1 VLALLAA
8 VVFAQSHAVIS
19 IGKDNQ
25 DSVARTRADSLA
37 VRKLDSIAM
46 RREQRRD
53 SLRARERNRDS
64 VRSAIRLAK
73 KLPVTPAILATAF
86 KDPGARDLLL
96 RAREARLS
104 QDSSLTGYDANAYE
118 RMSVGMGFKHIGRDR
133 LLMRSEQ
140 ASHVMWQRGKGAV
153 VDVKGRRSVLPIIEG
168 VGDGDIN
175 LGSDI
180 DVPYAPGRETLWI
193 GSGMAKADVSENE
206 IIHPLA
212 AGAEAYYTYQSGDS
226 VEFQLPGG
234 QRLKLRELRIR
245 PRQPKWNVAV
255 GSLWF
260 DASTAHLVRAVY
272 RMAQEMDIMAVAKE
286 ANEEEHDPDDDIP
299 RWVKPMIT
307 PMKANV
313 SAITVEYGLHEGR
326 FWLPRSQTIEGEAQ
340 VSFMHIPFKLEQ
352 RYTYESVNG
361 TQPFPAMTIAVADT
375 ASDSVSRA
383 ARREV
388 RRNECKQ
395 GTERVRAH
403 HNRDED
409 LQILVR
415 VPCDTVALAHSSEL
429 PKSIYD
435 EGEQVFGTAE
445 RDALVSEALTLG
457 AQPEFNPQRPTVSWG
472 LPFTRFNRI
481 EGFSTALAVDDVLGS
496 GYSAHG
502 LFRLGVADLSPNGE
516 LSVDR
521 TDGRRKIGIGV
532 YRRLAASN
540 DWGDPLGFS
549 SSVSALLFGRD
560 EGFYYRTWGAELK
573 GAKDHGLINDWRLF
587 AEQHFDATVHTEFA
601 IAHPGG
607 VKGGLTNIDA
617 LNGKIVGL
625 AVGHHSSYGLDP
637 HGFRALTDIK
647 LEGATGTFDYSRA
660 LLQTTLSHGLG
671 SALDG
676 ALTLGGGTSGGQLPI
691 QKQFFLGGVQTVRG
705 QRAGAAIGDSFWM
718 SSLELGTRST
728 GFRKI
733 VFGDLGWAGDRTNFS
748 HPGRPLSGA
757 GVGASFMDGLIRVDL
772 AKGIYPEKSF
782 RANLYVEARF

>member
-1 VLALLAA
+1 MLALLAA
-8 VVFAQSHAVIS
+8 VVFAQSHVTLQV
-19 IGKDNQ
+19 GKDKQ
-25 DSVARTRADSLA
+25 DSVARAKS
-37 VRKLDSIAM
+37 DSIAV
-46 RREQRRD
+46 RREQRSD
-53 SLRARERNRDS
+53 SLRARGRARDS
-64 VRSAIRLAK
+64 VRKEIRLAK
-73 KLPVTPAILATAF
+73 LLPVTPAVLASAF
-86 KDPGARDLLL
+86 KDPRARDLLL

-104 QDSSLTGYDANAYE
+104 QDSSLTGYDASAYE

-133 LLMRSEQ
+133 LLMRSER
-140 ASHVMWQRGKGAV
+140 ASHVAWQRGKGAII
-153 VDVKGRRSVLPIIEG
+153 DVTGQRSAFPMLDG
-168 VGDGDIN
+168 VGKGDID
-175 LGSDI
+175 LGSEGDI
-180 DVPYAPGRETLWI
+180 PYAPGRETLWI
-193 GSGMAKADVSENE
+193 GSGDLAKANVSESE

-226 VEFQLPGG
+226 VNFQLPGG
-234 QRLKLRELRIR
+234 QRLQLRELRIR

-260 DASTAHLVRAVY
+260 DAATGHLVRAVY

-286 ANEEEHDPDDDIP
+286 ANEEEHNHDDDIP
-299 RWVKPMIT
+299 RWLKPMIT

-340 VSFMHIPFKLEQ
+340 VSFMHIPFTFEQ
-352 RYTYESVNG
+352 RYDYSSVNG
-361 TQPFPAMTIAVADT
+361 TDPLPDVIIAAMDT
-375 ASDSVSRA
+375 ASDSLSRA
-383 ARREV
+383 GRRE
-388 RRNECKQ
+388 RLRNQCKQ
-395 GTERVRAH
+395 GTERVR
-403 HNRDED
+403 RVYKSEED
-409 LQILVR
+409 LRILIR

-435 EGEQVFGTAE
+435 EGEAVFGTAE

-457 AQPEFNPQRPTVSWG
+457 AQPEFAPQTPTVSWG

-481 EGFSTALAVDDVLGS
+481 EGLSSALAVEEVLGG
-496 GYSAHG
+496 GYSTHA

-516 LSVDR
+516 LSLDR
-521 TDGRRKIGIGV
+521 TDGRRKVGVGV
-532 YRRLAASN
+532 YRRLVASN

-549 SSVSALLFGRD
+549 SSLSALIFGRD

-573 GAKDHGLINDWRLF
+573 GEKDYGLVNSWRLF

-607 VKGGLTNIDA
+607 VKGDLTNINA
-617 LNGKIVGL
+617 ENGKIVGL

-647 LEGATGTFDYSRA
+647 LEGGTGTFDYSRGS
-660 LLQTTLSHGLG
+660 LQTTLSRGLG
-671 SALDG
+671 SVLDG
-676 ALTLGGGTSGGQLPI
+676 ALTLGAGTSGGQLPI

-705 QRAGAAIGDSFWM
+705 QKAGTEIGNSFWM
-718 SSLELGTRST
+718 TSAEFGTRSA

-757 GVGASFMDGLIRVDL
+757 GVGASFMDGLIRIDL
-772 AKGIYPEKSF
+772 AKGIYPEKSV

>member
-1 VLALLAA
+1 MLALLAA
-8 VVFAQSHAVIS
+8 VVFAQSHAVII
-19 IGKDNQ
+19 IGKNNQ
-25 DSVARTRADSLA
+25 DSVTRASADSLA
-37 VRKLDSIAM
+37 VRKQDSIAV

-53 SLRARERNRDS
+53 SLRARERDRDS
-64 VRSAIRLAK
+64 VRREIRLAK
-73 KLPVTPAILATAF
+73 KLPITPAIVASAF

-140 ASHVMWQRGKGAV
+140 ASHVVWQRGKGAI
-153 VDVKGRRSVLPIIEG
+153 VDVKGRRSVLPMIEG
-168 VGDGDIN
+168 VGDGDID
-175 LGSDI
+175 LGTDGDI
-180 DVPYAPGRETLWI
+180 PYAPGRETLWI

-286 ANEEEHDPDDDIP
+286 ANEEEQNHDDDMP
-299 RWVKPMIT
+299 RWLKPMIT

-361 TQPFPAMTIAVADT
+361 TQPFPDMTIAVADT

-415 VPCDTVALAHSSEL
+415 VPCDTVALAHSAEL

-481 EGFSTALAVDDVLGS
+481 EGFSSALAVDDVLGG

-502 LFRLGVADLSPNGE
+502 LFRLGAADLSPNGE
-516 LSVDR
+516 LSLDR

-573 GAKDHGLINDWRLF
+573 GEKEYGLINNWRLF

-617 LNGKIVGL
+617 VDAKIVGL
-625 AVGHHSSYGLDP
+625 AVEHHSSYGLDP
-637 HGFRALTDIK
+637 HGFRAMTDLK
-647 LEGATGTFDYSRA
+647 LEGATGTFDYSRGS
-660 LLQTTLSHGLG
+660 LQTTLSHGLG
-671 SALDG
+671 NLLDG
-676 ALTLGGGTSGGQLPI
+676 SLTLGGGTSGGQLPI

-718 SSLELGTRST
+718 SSLELGMGST

-733 VFGDLGWAGDRTNFS
+733 VFGDLGWAGDRNNFA

-757 GVGASFMDGLIRVDL
+757 GVGASFMDGLIRIDL

>member
-1 VLALLAA
+1 MLALLAA
-8 VVFAQSHAVIS
+8 VVFAQSHVAVQV
-19 IGKDNQ
+19 GKEKQ
-25 DSVARTRADSLA
+25 DSVARAKS
-37 VRKLDSIAM
+37 DSIAF
-46 RREQRRD
+46 RRDQRRD
-53 SLRARERNRDS
+53 SLRAHERVRDS
-64 VRSAIRLAK
+64 VRRETRLAK
-73 KLPVTPAILATAF
+73 RLPVTPAVMASAF
-86 KDPGARDLLL
+86 KDPRARDLLL

-118 RMSVGMGFKHIGRDR
+118 RMSVGMGFTRIGRDR

-153 VDVKGRRSVLPIIEG
+153 VDVKGRRSVLPMIEG
-168 VGDGDIN
+168 VGDGEIDLGNDGDI
-175 LGSDI
+175 
-180 DVPYAPGRETLWI
+180 PYAPGRETLWI
-193 GSGMAKADVSENE
+193 GSDMAKADVSENE

-234 QRLKLRELRIR
+234 QRLQLRELRIR

-286 ANEEEHDPDDDIP
+286 ANEEDHDPDDDIP

-361 TQPFPAMTIAVADT
+361 TEPMPEITIAVIDT

-383 ARREV
+383 ARREL

-395 GTERVRAH
+395 GTERVRLH
-403 HNRDED
+403 HNRNEG

-435 EGEQVFGTAE
+435 DGEQVFGTAE

-457 AQPEFNPQRPTVSWG
+457 AQPGFAPQKPSISWG

-481 EGFSTALAVDDVLGS
+481 EGLSSALAVEQVLGG
-496 GYSAHG
+496 GYSTHA

-516 LSVDR
+516 LSLDR
-521 TDGRRKIGIGV
+521 TDGRRKIGVGV
-532 YRRLAASN
+532 YRRLVASN

-549 SSVSALLFGRD
+549 SSLSALFFGRD
-560 EGFYYRTWGAELK
+560 EGFYYRTWGAELT
-573 GAKDHGLINDWRLF
+573 GGKDYGLINTWRLF
-587 AEQHFDATVHTEFA
+587 AEQQFNATVHTEFSL
-601 IAHPGG
+601 AHPGG
-607 VKGGLTNIDA
+607 VKGDLTNINA
-617 LNGKIVGL
+617 VNGKIVGL

-647 LEGATGTFDYSRA
+647 LEGATGTFDYSRGS
-660 LLQTTLSHGLG
+660 LQTTLSHGLG

-676 ALTLGGGTSGGQLPI
+676 ALTLGAGTSGGHLPI

-705 QRAGAAIGDSFWM
+705 QKAGAEIGDSFWM
-718 SSLELGTRST
+718 TSAELGTRSV

-757 GVGASFMDGLIRVDL
+757 GIGASFMDGLIRVDL
-772 AKGIYPEKSF
+772 AKGIFPEKSV

>member
-1 VLALLAA
+1 MLALLAA
-8 VVFAQSHAVIS
+8 VVFAQSHVAIQV
-19 IGKDNQ
+19 GKEKQ
-25 DSVARTRADSLA
+25 DSVARAKS
-37 VRKLDSIAM
+37 DSIAF
-46 RREQRRD
+46 RRDQRRD
-53 SLRARERNRDS
+53 SLRAHERVRDS
-64 VRSAIRLAK
+64 VRREIRVAK
-73 KLPVTPAILATAF
+73 RLPVTPAVMASAF

-118 RMSVGMGFKHIGRDR
+118 RMSVGMGFTRIGRDR
-133 LLMRSEQ
+133 LLLRSEQ
-140 ASHVMWQRGKGAV
+140 ASHVVWQRGKGAI
-153 VDVKGRRSVLPIIEG
+153 VDVKGRRSVLPMIEG
-168 VGDGDIN
+168 VGNGEIDLGNDGDI
-175 LGSDI
+175 
-180 DVPYAPGRETLWI
+180 PYAPGRETLWI
-193 GSGMAKADVSENE
+193 GSDMAKADVSENE
-206 IIHPLA
+206 ITHPLA

-234 QRLKLRELRIR
+234 QRLQLRELRIR

-286 ANEEEHDPDDDIP
+286 ANEEDHDPDDDIP

-313 SAITVEYGLHEGR
+313 RAITVEYGLHEGR

-361 TQPFPAMTIAVADT
+361 TEPMPQLTIAVIDT

-383 ARREV
+383 ARREL
-388 RRNECKQ
+388 RRNECKE

-403 HNRDED
+403 HNREED

-435 EGEQVFGTAE
+435 DGEQVFGTAE

-457 AQPEFNPQRPTVSWG
+457 AQPGFAPQVPSISWG

-481 EGFSTALAVDDVLGS
+481 EGLSSAIAVEQVLGG
-496 GYSAHG
+496 GYSTHA

-516 LSVDR
+516 LSLDR
-521 TDGRRKIGIGV
+521 TDGRRKIGVGV
-532 YRRLAASN
+532 YRRLVASN

-549 SSVSALLFGRD
+549 SSLSALFFGRD

-573 GAKDHGLINDWRLF
+573 GEKDYGLVNSWRLF
-587 AEQHFDATVHTEFA
+587 AEQQFDATVHTDFA

-607 VKGGLTNIDA
+607 VKGGLTNINA
-617 LNGKIVGL
+617 VNGKIVGL

-637 HGFRALTDIK
+637 HGFRALTDVK
-647 LEGATGTFDYSRA
+647 LEAATGTFDYSRGS
-660 LLQTTLSHGLG
+660 LQTTLSHGLG

-676 ALTLGGGTSGGQLPI
+676 SLTLGAGTSGGPLPI

-705 QRAGAAIGDSFWM
+705 QKAGAAIGDSFWM
-718 SSLELGTRST
+718 TSAEFGTRSA

-733 VFGDLGWAGDRTNFS
+733 VFGDLGWAGSRTDFS

-772 AKGIYPEKSF
+772 AKGIYPEKSV